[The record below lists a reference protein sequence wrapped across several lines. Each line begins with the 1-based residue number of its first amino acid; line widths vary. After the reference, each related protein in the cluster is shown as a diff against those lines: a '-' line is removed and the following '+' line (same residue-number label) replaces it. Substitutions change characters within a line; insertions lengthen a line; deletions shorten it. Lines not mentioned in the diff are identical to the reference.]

1 MRPVSS
7 PHMAPLDRLLGGW
20 RDILDGLRKV
30 NRQLAAADGH
40 CHCRHERPES
50 ACVCCAQTAARIR
63 EHCGACAAELI
74 HVSEMLGT
82 VEVDTVRFFPLV
94 RDIAVRHGVERELIR
109 DFSTDLDSVLRTFR
123 ELLSGIETHGGGC
136 AAAHLTEVTSRAA
149 ALGATA
155 SRLDAAL
162 HPKL

>member
-7 PHMAPLDRLLGGW
+7 PYMTPLDRLLGGW

-30 NRQLAAADGH
+30 NRQLADADGH
-40 CHCRHERPES
+40 CHCRHERPDS
-50 ACVCCAQTAARIR
+50 ACACCAQTAARIR

-94 RDIAVRHGVERELIR
+94 SDIAVRHGVERELIR
-109 DFSTDLDSVLRTFR
+109 DFRTDLNSVLQTFR
-123 ELLSGIETHGGGC
+123 ELLSGIETYGGGC

-149 ALGATA
+149 ALRATA

-162 HPKL
+162 HPKV